1 MAVLPVPPQRQ
12 ATDFWSRLAAHRQA
26 PAKRP
31 QDAIHPT
38 RSAANR
44 EPSAPVLRSP
54 AVPPAESIFVPPEF
68 YAPKHSA
75 DQDPLRCF
83 PSHPLPTLLSQPHA
97 ILRRAKATN
106 SAKRRDADPPRPPPG
121 CFRHACRLSATVA
134 PKGLP
139 AAHSPQPAP
148 LATAPDWSA
157 LAVEGVTA
165 TSRRQHSPAMTRAT
179 SSRARCPAPR
189 GIEKHIPTATAAKGP
204 LQAPLAFEATPRPS
218 SCDRARAPVPLAA

>member
-1 MAVLPVPPQRQ
+1 MAVLPAPPQ
-12 ATDFWSRLAAHRQA
+12 RQA

-54 AVPPAESIFVPPEF
+54 AVPPAESIVVPPEF

-75 DQDPLRCF
+75 DPDRLRCF
-83 PSHPLPTLLSQPHA
+83 PSHPLSTRLSQTHA
-97 ILRRAKATN
+97 IPRRAKATN
-106 SAKRRDADPPRPPPG
+106 NAKRRDADPSRPSPD
-121 CFRHACRLSATVA
+121 CLHHACRFSATAA

-148 LATAPDWSA
+148 RATAPDRSA
-157 LAVEGVTA
+157 LGVEAVTA

-179 SSRARCPAPR
+179 VSPARCPSPR

-218 SCDRARAPVPLAA
+218 SYDRAKAPVPPAA

>member
-1 MAVLPVPPQRQ
+1 MSFSPRV
-12 ATDFWSRLAAHRQA
+12 AHRQA

-31 QDAIHPT
+31 QDAIHPK

-54 AVPPAESIFVPPEF
+54 AVPPAESSFVPPEF

-75 DQDPLRCF
+75 DPDRLRCF
-83 PSHPLPTLLSQPHA
+83 PSYPLPTPLSQTHA
-97 ILRRAKATN
+97 IPRRAKATN
-106 SAKRRDADPPRPPPG
+106 NAKQRDADQPRPPNG
-121 CFRHACRLSATVA
+121 CSHHARRFSATAA

-148 LATAPDWSA
+148 RATAPDRSA
-157 LAVEGVTA
+157 LVVEPVAA
-165 TSRRQHSPAMTRAT
+165 TSRRQHSPAMKRAT
-179 SSRARCPAPR
+179 FSRVRCPAPR

-218 SCDRARAPVPLAA
+218 SCDRAKAPVLPAT

>member
-31 QDAIHPT
+31 QDAIHPR

-44 EPSAPVLRSP
+44 DPSAPVLCSP

-75 DQDPLRCF
+75 DPDRLRCF
-83 PSHPLPTLLSQPHA
+83 PSNLLPTLLSQTPA
-97 ILRRAKATN
+97 IPRRAKATN
-106 SAKRRDADPPRPPPG
+106 NAKRRDADPPRPSHG
-121 CFRHACRLSATVA
+121 CFRHACRLSATAA

-148 LATAPDWSA
+148 RATAPDRSA
-157 LAVEGVTA
+157 LVVEPVA
-165 TSRRQHSPAMTRAT
+165 AMSRRQHSPAMTRAT
-179 SSRARCPAPR
+179 LSRVRCLSPR

-204 LQAPLAFEATPRPS
+204 LQAPLAFEATLPPS
-218 SCDRARAPVPLAA
+218 SCDRARAPVHRAT

>member
-12 ATDFWSRLAAHRQA
+12 ATDFWSRLAAHRRA

-31 QDAIHPT
+31 QDAIHPK

-54 AVPPAESIFVPPEF
+54 AMPPAESIFVPPEF

-75 DQDPLRCF
+75 DPDRLRCF
-83 PSHPLPTLLSQPHA
+83 PSHPLPTLLSQTHA
-97 ILRRAKATN
+97 IPRRAKATN
-106 SAKRRDADPPRPPPG
+106 NAKRRDADPPRPSPD
-121 CFRHACRLSATVA
+121 CFRRACRFSATAA

-148 LATAPDWSA
+148 LTTAQDRSE
-157 LAVEGVTA
+157 LGVEAVTA
-165 TSRRQHSPAMTRAT
+165 TSRRQYSPAMTRAT
-179 SSRARCPAPR
+179 FSRVRCPSPR
-189 GIEKHIPTATAAKGP
+189 GIEKHIPTAIVAKGP

-218 SCDRARAPVPLAA
+218 SCDRAKAPVPPAA